1 MTILLAA
8 VLLSCVGVQGS
19 KHVEKQAEVSVGA
32 HHFKALQVGTTPK
45 ITSVDNLGSDK
56 FAIYV
61 TFATCAVGLTTDD
74 FTFSDDFTIRDLSLQ
89 EIAPGVQFRLE
100 GTFLPKPGANIPT
113 SGVDVGVTLKSGAVS
128 FVDSF
133 TGRGV
138 GNVVTF
144 GSFRYNPPASSFFET
159 TVAEVTATPSKHV
172 SFTVTY
178 GSLCT
183 LSTVNPFKEGHF
195 FSAAFSVSNEGQRP
209 ATLESAV
216 VTHVQGMTSIN
227 VQVSTPYTDDVVTL
241 TANAGGCVAAGGAIN
256 REAKATAVV
265 STAGATCGP
274 WTAFDTSLCGTCSR
288 YSDTFQLM
296 SGQKCRRRES
306 QPGRVCA
313 VTTECRDCTGLPVC
327 EDNGSRPYA
336 GETLLECAGCLDTG
350 YRGAVQASGCSCS
363 ADCQVTANCC
373 QDFYRRGCAG
383 QGSRQ
388 KPQFLAGFSP
398 PLCTFA
404 DCQSTQSLTV
414 PGFPSFFCF
423 CHPNCASADGTSDQ
437 CCGGASSRNLICTGN
452 TNSRFVEPPVQRG

>member
-296 SGQKCRRRES
+296 SGQNAGGGRASLEECVRSPQSAETVQAYLCVRITARARMRE
-306 QPGRVCA
+306 RHCWNV
-313 VTTECRDCTGLPVC
+313 
-327 EDNGSRPYA
+327 
-336 GETLLECAGCLDTG
+336 
-350 YRGAVQASGCSCS
+350 RGAWIQATGVLCKPVGVLAVLIAKSPL
-363 ADCQVTANCC
+363 TA
-373 QDFYRRGCAG
+373 A
-383 QGSRQ
+383 
-388 KPQFLAGFSP
+388 KI
-398 PLCTFA
+398 
-404 DCQSTQSLTV
+404 STGGVALDKAAARSL
-414 PGFPSFFCF
+414 
-423 CHPNCASADGTSDQ
+423 
-437 CCGGASSRNLICTGN
+437 SS
-452 TNSRFVEPPVQRG
+452 